1 MKTIIT
7 ILFILCTTGYLS
19 AQTSAVKTG
28 SIATESVPE
37 AVKSTFKYEFPSI
50 QPKWEIDN
58 KNYKAIYSDP
68 KTNSKGV
75 IVYDLEGKVIRRDV
89 ETNSPP
95 EKK

>member
-1 MKTIIT
+1 MKPIIT
-7 ILFILCTTGYLS
+7 LLFVLFAANCLS
-19 AQTSAVKTG
+19 AQTPAVKTG

-37 AVKSTFKYEFPSI
+37 AVKLTFKTEFPSI